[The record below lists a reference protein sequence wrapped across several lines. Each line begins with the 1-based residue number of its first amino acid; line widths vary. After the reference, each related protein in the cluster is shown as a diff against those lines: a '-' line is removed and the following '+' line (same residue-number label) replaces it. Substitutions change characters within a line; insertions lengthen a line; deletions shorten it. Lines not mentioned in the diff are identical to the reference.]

1 MKRFTSICMDNI
13 SGMRLIYEDCSYNM
27 AVSQLVKDLFN
38 VNPFDESKQPR
49 VKIQN
54 ASARF
59 TIITFLDIGRTF
71 VYDEERGVVVE
82 NDPEEIDNAKK
93 DKFCEMYGLIEYL
106 KQEKYHEKD

>member
-1 MKRFTSICMDNI
+1 MFMWMDICMDNI

-59 TIITFLDIGRTF
+59 TIITLLDIGRTF
-71 VYDEERGVVVE
+71 VYDEERGVVLE

-93 DKFCEMYGLIEYL
+93 DKFCEMYGLTEYL
-106 KQEKYHEKD
+106 K